1 MNHKLIFFFLLVCNA
16 VFSQPEKAVK
26 ETIDGRKFYI
36 HIVKPG
42 NTMWWIHENYNVPVE
57 DITKANPG
65 SEKGVSVGQRVLVP
79 VPVENVDYTVLP
91 KETLY
96 AISKKFEVTVESIV
110 LANPNAENGVQVGQV
125 LHIVGVDRDIATRLR
140 KTPSSSSLSEVADK
154 KEVVKT
160 EVVKSESTKDVKAN
174 ESIPVVKSDTLPAPR
189 KEVIKIPLSDTIIDH
204 IVKDNETL
212 YTLSKR
218 YMVSVN
224 ELQKTNNLKTTRIK
238 PGDVIKIQIKK
249 VDFKQPDIRQVESV
263 AAPIVD
269 SMLLFPAKSSYKI
282 ALLLPFQLDK
292 TDANAEY
299 ISGLAT
305 EFYMGTKLAL
315 DSLKK
320 FGLNAE
326 VYVYDI
332 KNDTNQTKKILNKS
346 ELKGLDLVIGPFFP
360 ENADFVAKWCKINRV
375 RMVCPVLL
383 QTSILK
389 GNPFVYN
396 TVPSDADLM
405 DVLARFTLNN
415 HSSEQIVLIKPV
427 GEKDQ
432 LLYDAFRNSFLTAK
446 VKGNRPK
453 LIETTMDNYL
463 TFVRKDVRSIL
474 IFPTNDKLQMVKFM
488 NSANANSSKMN
499 ADLVSVY
506 GTKEWL
512 TVDEIKSPFKN
523 KFHFHY
529 ASPNELNYKNYQT
542 QSLLKKYRRAYNAD
556 LTKMAVQGFDVTYHF
571 CSVLL
576 LGMDDETR
584 VMNQFIMNQQG
595 VGNGFQNTNGFVL
608 EQRDFELIRAEE

>member
-16 VFSQPEKAVK
+16 VFAQPEKAVK
-26 ETIDGRKFYI
+26 ETINGKKYYI
-36 HIVKPG
+36 HTVKPG

-57 DITKANPG
+57 DISAANPG
-65 SEKGVSVGQRVLVP
+65 SEKGVSVGQRILVP
-79 VPVENVDYTVLP
+79 VPIETIDYTVLP

-110 LANPNAENGVQVGQV
+110 LSNPNSDNGVQVGQI
-125 LHIVGVDRDIATRLR
+125 LHIEGVDRDVAARVL
-140 KTPSSSSLSEVADK
+140 KTPNSTAVTEVAEK

-160 EVVKSESTKDVKAN
+160 EVVKSQSVKEVKTN
-174 ESIPVVKSDTLPAPR
+174 ETIPVVKSDTLPAQK
-189 KEVIKIPLSDTIIDH
+189 KEVIKIPQSDTIIDH

-218 YMVSVN
+218 YMISVN
-224 ELQKTNNLKTTRIK
+224 ELQKTNHLKSTRIK
-238 PGDVIKIQIKK
+238 PGDVVKIQIKK
-249 VDFKQPDIRQVESV
+249 VDLKQPEIRQVES
-263 AAPIVD
+263 ATAPIVD

-292 TDANAEY
+292 TDANSEY

-315 DSLKK
+315 DSLRK

-360 ENADFVAKWCKINRV
+360 ENADVVAKWCKLNKV

-383 QTSILK
+383 QPSILK
-389 GNPFVYN
+389 GNPYVYN

-405 DVLARFTLNN
+405 DVLAKHTLNN
-415 HSSEQIVLIKPV
+415 YSSEQIVLIKPV

-432 LLYDAFRNSFLTAK
+432 LLYDAFRNSFLTSA
-446 VKGNRPK
+446 VIGNRPK
-453 LIETTMDNYL
+453 LIETTIDNYL
-463 TFVRKDVRSIL
+463 TFVKKDVRTIL
-474 IFPTNDKLQMVKFM
+474 VFPTNDKLQMVKFM
-488 NSANANSSKMN
+488 NSANSNSSKMN

-512 TVDEIKSPFKN
+512 TVDEIKPQFKN

-529 ASPNELNYKNYQT
+529 ASPNDLNYKNYQT
-542 QSLLKKYRRAYNAD
+542 QSLLKKYRKTYNAD
-556 LTKMAVQGFDVTYHF
+556 LTKMSVQGFDVTYHF
-571 CSVLL
+571 CSILL
-576 LGMDDETR
+576 MGMDDESR
-584 VMNQFIMNQQG
+584 VMNQFIMNQKG

-608 EQRDFELIRAEE
+608 EQRDFELIRAGE

>member
-79 VPVENVDYTVLP
+79 VPVEIMDYTVLP

-140 KTPSSSSLSEVADK
+140 KTPSSSSLSEVAEK

-160 EVVKSESTKDVKAN
+160 EAVKSESTKDVKAN
-174 ESIPVVKSDTLPAPR
+174 ESIPVVKTDTLPAPR

-263 AAPIVD
+263 AVPIVD

-432 LLYDAFRNSFLTAK
+432 LLYDAFRNSFLTAS

-576 LGMDDETR
+576 LGMDDEMR

>member
-1 MNHKLIFFFLLVCNA
+1 MNNKLIFFFLLLCNA
-16 VFSQPEKAVK
+16 DFAQPEKAVK
-26 ETIDGRKFYI
+26 ETINGQKYYV

-42 NTMWWIHENYNVPVE
+42 NTMWWIHENYNVPIE

-79 VPVENVDYTVLP
+79 IPIETVDYTVLP
-91 KETLY
+91 KETMY
-96 AISKKFEVTVESIV
+96 AVSKKFEVTVESII
-110 LANPNAENGVQVGQV
+110 LSNPNTENGVQAGQII
-125 LHIVGVDRDIATRLR
+125 HIPGVERDVAARVR
-140 KTPSSSSLSEVADK
+140 KTPNSASINEVGIK
-154 KEVVKT
+154 KDAVKT
-160 EVVKSESTKDVKAN
+160 EVAKPELIKDVKNNTAM
-174 ESIPVVKSDTLPAPR
+174 PLVKIDTLPAPK
-189 KEVIKIPLSDTIIDH
+189 KEAIKIPMSDTIIDH
-204 IVKDNETL
+204 FVKDNETL

-224 ELQKTNNLKTTRIK
+224 ELQKTNNLKSTRIK
-238 PGDVIKIQIKK
+238 PGDIIKIQIKK
-249 VDFKQPDIRQVESV
+249 VDLKQPEIRQVESV
-263 AAPIVD
+263 TAPIVD
-269 SMLLFPAKSSYKI
+269 SLLLFPAKSNYKI

-292 TDANAEY
+292 TDANSEY

-315 DSLKK
+315 DSLRK

-332 KNDTNQTKKILNKS
+332 KNDTNQTKKILNKA
-346 ELKGLDLVIGPFFP
+346 ELKGLDLVIGPFFT
-360 ENADFVAKWCKINRV
+360 ENADVVAQWCKSNKV

-383 QTSILK
+383 QPSILK
-389 GNPFVYN
+389 ANPFIYN

-405 DVLARFTLNN
+405 DVLAKHTLNN

-432 LLYDAFRNSFLTAK
+432 LLYEAYRNSFLTTKIA
-446 VKGNRPK
+446 GSRPK
-453 LIETTMDNYL
+453 LIETTTDNYL
-463 TFVRKDVRSIL
+463 TFVRKDLSTIL
-474 IFPTNDKLQMVKFM
+474 VFPTNDKLQMVKFM
-488 NSANANSSKMN
+488 NSANSNSSKMN

-529 ASPNELNYKNYQT
+529 ASPNDLNYNNYQT

-576 LGMDDETR
+576 MGMDDEMR
-584 VMNQFIMNQQG
+584 IMNQFIMNQKG
-595 VGNGFQNTNGFVL
+595 VGNGFQNSNGFVL

>member
-1 MNHKLIFFFLLVCNA
+1 
-16 VFSQPEKAVK
+16 
-26 ETIDGRKFYI
+26 
-36 HIVKPG
+36 
-42 NTMWWIHENYNVPVE
+42 
-57 DITKANPG
+57 
-65 SEKGVSVGQRVLVP
+65 
-79 VPVENVDYTVLP
+79 
-91 KETLY
+91 
-96 AISKKFEVTVESIV
+96 
-110 LANPNAENGVQVGQV
+110 
-125 LHIVGVDRDIATRLR
+125 
-140 KTPSSSSLSEVADK
+140 
-154 KEVVKT
+154 
-160 EVVKSESTKDVKAN
+160 VKAN

-249 VDFKQPDIRQVESV
+249 VDFKQPDIRQVESL

>member
-16 VFSQPEKAVK
+16 VFAQPEKAVK
-26 ETIDGRKFYI
+26 ETINGKKYYI
-36 HIVKPG
+36 HTVKPG

-57 DITKANPG
+57 DISAANPG
-65 SEKGVSVGQRVLVP
+65 SEKGVSVGQRILVP
-79 VPVENVDYTVLP
+79 VPIETIDYTVLP

-110 LANPNAENGVQVGQV
+110 LSNPNSDNGVQVGQI
-125 LHIVGVDRDIATRLR
+125 LHIEGVDRDVAARVL
-140 KTPSSSSLSEVADK
+140 KTPNSTAVTEVAEK

-160 EVVKSESTKDVKAN
+160 EVVKSQSVKEVKTN
-174 ESIPVVKSDTLPAPR
+174 ETIPVVKSDTLPAQK
-189 KEVIKIPLSDTIIDH
+189 KEVIKIPQSDTIIDH

-218 YMVSVN
+218 YMISVN
-224 ELQKTNNLKTTRIK
+224 ELQKTNHLKSTRIK
-238 PGDVIKIQIKK
+238 PGDVVKIQIKK
-249 VDFKQPDIRQVESV
+249 VDLKQPEIRQVES
-263 AAPIVD
+263 ATAPIVD

-292 TDANAEY
+292 TDANSEY

-360 ENADFVAKWCKINRV
+360 ENADVVAKWCKLNKV

-383 QTSILK
+383 QPSILK
-389 GNPFVYN
+389 GNPYVYN

-405 DVLARFTLNN
+405 DVLAKHTLNN
-415 HSSEQIVLIKPV
+415 YSSEQIVLIKPV

-432 LLYDAFRNSFLTAK
+432 LLYDAFRNSFLTSAII
-446 VKGNRPK
+446 GNRPK
-453 LIETTMDNYL
+453 LIETTIDNYL
-463 TFVRKDVRSIL
+463 TFVKKDVRTIL
-474 IFPTNDKLQMVKFM
+474 VFPTNDKLQMVKFM
-488 NSANANSSKMN
+488 NSANSNSSKMN

-512 TVDEIKSPFKN
+512 TVDEIKPQFKN

-529 ASPNELNYKNYQT
+529 ASPNDLNYKNYQT
-542 QSLLKKYRRAYNAD
+542 QSLLKKYRKTYNAD
-556 LTKMAVQGFDVTYHF
+556 LTKMSVQGFDVTYHF
-571 CSVLL
+571 CSILL
-576 LGMDDETR
+576 MGMDDESR
-584 VMNQFIMNQQG
+584 VMNQFIMNQKG

-608 EQRDFELIRAEE
+608 EQRDFELIRAGE